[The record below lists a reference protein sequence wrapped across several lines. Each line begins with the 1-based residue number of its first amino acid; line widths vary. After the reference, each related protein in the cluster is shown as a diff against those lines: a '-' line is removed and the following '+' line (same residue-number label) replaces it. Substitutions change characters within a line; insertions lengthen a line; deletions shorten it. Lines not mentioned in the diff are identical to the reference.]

1 MTLLTGITRTGT
13 TIPILMRTHLLVMAW
28 AMAMPCGGILLL
40 TATPVSGIRSHL
52 IIMAD
57 RLLCIT
63 STTSTNTRLPEAV
76 DQEPIT

>member
-1 MTLLTGITRTGT
+1 MTLLTGTTHTGT
-13 TIPILMRTHLLVMAW
+13 TIPILMHFHLLVMAW

-57 RLLCIT
+57 RLLCIMY
-63 STTSTNTRLPEAV
+63 TTSTSTQLQEAV
-76 DQEPIT
+76 DQELIT